1 MAAQTL
7 ASKSTAIVE
16 GTALVAGAT
25 RQLTGRLAFSGTGLS
40 FWGGVDPVSGK
51 VIDERHPLCG
61 RRITDSILAIP
72 SGRGSCTASQIV
84 LELVLNNTAPRAI
97 VLRDRDAVVAV
108 GALVAREFFGAI
120 PPLILACTDF
130 DALESLDG
138 EFVSVTADTAALPL
152 PQLTEA
158 DQAALDG
165 ANGPAV
171 QRAMRIVVETARIQ
185 GAASLVDVAAAHIDA
200 CTYVGPGGLAFAEK
214 LVELGGSV
222 KVPTT
227 TNSCSVDR
235 RNWRRLG
242 VSEELGEPA
251 SRVAD
256 AYVALGC
263 TDSFTCAPY
272 LLESAPSQSTHV
284 AWGESNAVVYANSV
298 LGAKTQKYAD
308 YLDACAA
315 LTGRA
320 PLAGAHIERDA
331 SVDIVCDLSAG
342 ENDFWPLLGYV
353 VGLQAGSKI
362 PYVRLEA
369 SPSRDDL
376 KAFAAAFGTTSGAP
390 LFHAPWTPR
399 IGLIERP
406 RPSMTL
412 SEGDLATAWADLC
425 KGEGDVDLIALGS
438 PHLSLD
444 ELEALASYVAGE
456 KKHDA
461 VRVVATL
468 GGATRRKASSDALKA
483 LDAFG
488 VELVE
493 DTCWCMLTVRRAAFF
508 RKVGADGLR
517 EVRALRARSGRP
529 PAAAGF
535 YVSLR
540 RLGYFRALRGAA
552 AGVASVAPGF
562 RGGGAARLVGGA
574 LVL

>member
-7 ASKSTAIVE
+7 ASKTALVE
-16 GTALVAGAT
+16 GTALVAGAAP
-25 RQLTGRLAFSGTGLS
+25 QATGRLAFSGTGLS

-61 RRITDSILAIP
+61 RRITDTILAIP

-84 LELVLNNTAPRAI
+84 LELVLNRTAPRAI

-108 GALVAREFFGAI
+108 GALVAREFFDAT

-130 DALESLDG
+130 DALEALDG
-138 EFVSVTADTAALPL
+138 EIVSIKTHDAPL
-152 PQLTEA
+152 PPPHLTDA
-158 DQAALDG
+158 DRKALNG
-165 ANGPAV
+165 LNGPAV
-171 QRAMRIVVETARIQ
+171 QRAMKIVVETARIQ
-185 GAASLVDVAAAHIDA
+185 GAASLVDVSAAHIDA

-214 LVELGGSV
+214 LVELGGHV
-222 KVPTT
+222 QVPTT

-242 VSEELGEPA
+242 VSSELGEPA

-263 TDSFTCAPY
+263 ADSFTCAPY
-272 LLESAPSQSTHV
+272 LLDSAPSQSTHV

-298 LGAKTQKYAD
+298 IGAKTQKYAD

-331 SVDIVCDLSAG
+331 SLDIVCDLRAG

-353 VGLQAGSKI
+353 VGLQAGSQI
-362 PYVRLEA
+362 PYVKLEA
-369 SPSRDDL
+369 SPTQDDL

-412 SEGDLATAWADLC
+412 SEDDLGKAWADLC
-425 KGEGDVDLIALGS
+425 SGDGEVDLVALGS

-444 ELEALASYVAGE
+444 ELEALASYVAD
-456 KKHDA
+456 KRKHDA

-468 GGATRRKASSDALKA
+468 GGATRRKASNETLEA

-493 DTCWCMLTVRRAAFF
+493 DTCWCMLTEPVVPPPSGRLALTDSAKYAHYAPGLVGRRPRLASMSRCVASAVSGRFEARRPAWLQSRRAF
-508 RKVGADGLR
+508 
-517 EVRALRARSGRP
+517 S
-529 PAAAGF
+529 
-535 YVSLR
+535 S
-540 RLGYFRALRGAA
+540 
-552 AGVASVAPGF
+552 
-562 RGGGAARLVGGA
+562 AARRVLLLVR
-574 LVL
+574 

>member
-1 MAAQTL
+1 M
-7 ASKSTAIVE
+7 STASLETDAAIE

-25 RQLTGRLAFSGTGLS
+25 PRATGRLAFSKTGLS
-40 FWGGVDPVSGK
+40 FWGGVDPVTGV

-61 RRITDSILAIP
+61 RRITDTILAIP

-84 LELVLNNTAPRAI
+84 LELVLNRTAPKAI
-97 VLRDRDAVVAV
+97 ILRDRDAVVAV
-108 GALVAREFFGAI
+108 GALVAREFFDAT
-120 PPLILACTDF
+120 PPLIVACADF
-130 DALESLDG
+130 DALEVMDG
-138 EFVSVTADTAALPL
+138 ETVTVAPHDAPLPL
-152 PQLTEA
+152 PHLTDA
-158 DQAALDG
+158 DRKALDG
-165 ANGPAV
+165 LHGPAV
-171 QRAMRIVVETARIQ
+171 QRAMTIVVETARIQ
-185 GAASLVDVAAAHIDA
+185 GAARLVDVSAAHIDA
-200 CTYVGPGGLAFAEK
+200 CTYVGPGGLAFAER
-214 LVELGGSV
+214 LVELGGHV
-222 KVPTT
+222 QVPTT

-235 RNWRRLG
+235 SNWRRLG

-263 TDSFTCAPY
+263 ADSFTCAPY
-272 LLESAPSQSTHV
+272 LLDSAPSSSEHV

-298 LGAKTQKYAD
+298 IGAKTQKYAD

-331 SVDIVCDLSAG
+331 SLDIVCDFVEG

-353 VGLQAGSKI
+353 VGLQAGSEI
-362 PYVRLEA
+362 PYVRFEA

-412 SEGDLATAWADLC
+412 SEGDLATAWYDLC
-425 KGEGDVDLIALGS
+425 SGDGEVDLIALGS

-444 ELEALASYVAGE
+444 ELEALASYVADE
-456 KKHDA
+456 RKHDA

-468 GGATRRKASSDALKA
+468 GGATRRKASSDALEA

-493 DTCWCMLTVRRAAFF
+493 DTCWCMLTEPV
-508 RKVGADGLR
+508 VPPS
-517 EVRALRARSGRP
+517 SGRLALTDSAKYAHYAP
-529 PAAAGF
+529 GLVGRRPRLASMSRCIASAVSGRFTSRRPAWLQSRRGFAAAA
-535 YVSLR
+535 R
-540 RLGYFRALRGAA
+540 RVLL
-552 AGVASVAPGF
+552 
-562 RGGGAARLVGGA
+562 LVR
-574 LVL
+574 

>member
-1 MAAQTL
+1 M
-7 ASKSTAIVE
+7 
-16 GTALVAGAT
+16 
-25 RQLTGRLAFSGTGLS
+25 
-40 FWGGVDPVSGK
+40 
-51 VIDERHPLCG
+51 
-61 RRITDSILAIP
+61 
-72 SGRGSCTASQIV
+72 
-84 LELVLNNTAPRAI
+84 
-97 VLRDRDAVVAV
+97 
-108 GALVAREFFGAI
+108 
-120 PPLILACTDF
+120 
-130 DALESLDG
+130 
-138 EFVSVTADTAALPL
+138 
-152 PQLTEA
+152 
-158 DQAALDG
+158 
-165 ANGPAV
+165 
-171 QRAMRIVVETARIQ
+171 
-185 GAASLVDVAAAHIDA
+185 
-200 CTYVGPGGLAFAEK
+200 
-214 LVELGGSV
+214 

-235 RNWRRLG
+235 SNWRRLG

-263 TDSFTCAPY
+263 ADSFTCAPY
-272 LLESAPSQSTHV
+272 LLDSAPASSEHV
-284 AWGESNAVVYANSV
+284 AWGEINAVVFANSV

-331 SVDIVCDLSAG
+331 SLDIVCDFVEG

-353 VGLQAGSKI
+353 VGLQAGSRI

-369 SPSRDDL
+369 SPSNDDL

-412 SEGDLATAWADLC
+412 GEDDLAKAWMDLC
-425 KGEGDVDLIALGS
+425 AGEGDVDLVALGS

-444 ELEALASYVAGE
+444 ELEALASCVAD
-456 KKHDA
+456 KRKHEN

-493 DTCWCMLTVRRAAFF
+493 DTCWCMLTEPV
-508 RKVGADGLR
+508 VPPS
-517 EVRALRARSGRP
+517 SGRLALTDSAKYAHYAP
-529 PAAAGF
+529 GLVGRRPRLTSMRSCVASAISGRFSARRPAWLASRRSFAAA
-535 YVSLR
+535 
-540 RLGYFRALRGAA
+540 
-552 AGVASVAPGF
+552 
-562 RGGGAARLVGGA
+562 AARRVLLLVR
-574 LVL
+574 

>member
-308 YLDACAA
+308 YLDACRA

-493 DTCWCMLTVRRAAFF
+493 DTCWCMLTEPVVPPSSGKLALTDSAKYAHYAPGLVGRRPRLASMSRCVAS
-508 RKVGADGLR
+508 AI
-517 EVRALRARSGRP
+517 SGRFAARRP
-529 PAAAGF
+529 AWLQSRRGFAAAA
-535 YVSLR
+535 R
-540 RLGYFRALRGAA
+540 RVL
-552 AGVASVAPGF
+552 
-562 RGGGAARLVGGA
+562 LV
-574 LVL
+574 VR

>member
-1 MAAQTL
+1 MSTISLESNDDPQTIRG
-7 ASKSTAIVE
+7 A
-16 GTALVAGAT
+16 ALVAGAAP
-25 RQLTGRLAFSGTGLS
+25 RATGRLAFSGTGLS

-61 RRITDSILAIP
+61 RLITDTILAIP

-84 LELVLNNTAPRAI
+84 LELVLNKTAPRAI

-108 GALVAREFFGAI
+108 GALVAREFFDAT
-120 PPLILACTDF
+120 PPLILACADF
-130 DALESLDG
+130 DALERLDG
-138 EFVSVTADTAALPL
+138 EIVSVTADTAALPL

-158 DQAALDG
+158 DQAALNGED
-165 ANGPAV
+165 GPAV
-171 QRAMRIVVETARIQ
+171 QRAMNIVVETAKIQ
-185 GAASLVDVAAAHIDA
+185 GASQLVDVSAAHIDA

-214 LVELGGSV
+214 LVELGGHV
-222 KVPTT
+222 QVPTT

-235 RNWRRLG
+235 SNWRRLG
-242 VSEELGEPA
+242 VSSELGEPA

-272 LLESAPSQSTHV
+272 LLDSAPASSEHV
-284 AWGESNAVVYANSV
+284 AWGESNAVVFANSV
-298 LGAKTQKYAD
+298 IGAKTQKYAD

-320 PLAGAHIERDA
+320 PLAGAHIDRDA
-331 SVDIVCDLSAG
+331 SVDIVCDLRAG

-362 PYVRLEA
+362 PYVRFEA

-399 IGLIERP
+399 IGFVERP

-412 SEGDLATAWADLC
+412 SEGDLGKAWADLC
-425 KGEGDVDLIALGS
+425 AGEGDVDLIALGS

-444 ELEALASYVAGE
+444 ELEALASYVAD
-456 KKHDA
+456 KRKHES

-468 GGATRRKASSDALKA
+468 GGATRRKASSDALEA

-493 DTCWCMLTVRRAAFF
+493 DTCWCMLTHPIVPPSSGKLALTDSAKYAHYAPGLVGRRPRLTSMSRCVASAISGRFAARRPAWLQSRRAF
-508 RKVGADGLR
+508 
-517 EVRALRARSGRP
+517 
-529 PAAAGF
+529 AAA
-535 YVSLR
+535 
-540 RLGYFRALRGAA
+540 
-552 AGVASVAPGF
+552 
-562 RGGGAARLVGGA
+562 AARRVLLV
-574 LVL
+574 VR

>member
-1 MAAQTL
+1 M
-7 ASKSTAIVE
+7 STASLETDAAIE

-25 RQLTGRLAFSGTGLS
+25 PRATGRLAFSKTGLS
-40 FWGGVDPVSGK
+40 FWGGVDPVTGV
-51 VIDERHPLCG
+51 VIDERHSLCG
-61 RRITDSILAIP
+61 RRITDTILAIP

-84 LELVLNNTAPRAI
+84 LELVLNGTAPKAI
-97 VLRDRDAVVAV
+97 ILRDRDAVVAV
-108 GALVAREFFGAI
+108 GALVAREFFDAT

-130 DALESLDG
+130 DALEALDG
-138 EFVSVTADTAALPL
+138 EIVSIKTHDAPL
-152 PQLTEA
+152 PRPHLTDA
-158 DQAALDG
+158 DRKALNG
-165 ANGPAV
+165 LHGPAV
-171 QRAMRIVVETARIQ
+171 QRAMNIVVETAKIQ
-185 GAASLVDVAAAHIDA
+185 GASQLVDVAAAHIDA

-214 LVELGGSV
+214 LVELGGHV
-222 KVPTT
+222 RVPTT

-263 TDSFTCAPY
+263 ADSFTCAPY
-272 LLESAPSQSTHV
+272 LLDSAPASSEHV
-284 AWGESNAVVYANSV
+284 AWGESNAVVFANSV
-298 LGAKTQKYAD
+298 IGAKTQKYAD

-331 SVDIVCDLSAG
+331 SVDIVCDLRAG
-342 ENDFWPLLGYV
+342 EHDFWPLLGYV
-353 VGLQAGSKI
+353 VGLQAGSRI
-362 PYVRLEA
+362 PYVRFEA
-369 SPSRDDL
+369 SPTQDDL

-412 SEGDLATAWADLC
+412 SEGDLATAWADLSE
-425 KGEGDVDLIALGS
+425 GEGDVDLIALGS

-444 ELEALASYVAGE
+444 EVEALASYVADE
-456 KKHDA
+456 RKHDA

-468 GGATRRKASSDALKA
+468 GGATRRKASSETLEA

-493 DTCWCMLTVRRAAFF
+493 DTCWCMLTEPV
-508 RKVGADGLR
+508 VPPS
-517 EVRALRARSGRP
+517 SGRLALTDSAKYAHYAP
-529 PAAAGF
+529 GLVGRRPRLASMSRCIASAVSGRFTSRRPAWLQSRRGFAAAA
-535 YVSLR
+535 R
-540 RLGYFRALRGAA
+540 RVLL
-552 AGVASVAPGF
+552 
-562 RGGGAARLVGGA
+562 LVR
-574 LVL
+574 

>member
-7 ASKSTAIVE
+7 ASKSAPCVE

-25 RQLTGRLAFSGTGLS
+25 QQVTGRLAFSKTGLS
-40 FWGGVDPVSGK
+40 FWGGVDPVTGI

-61 RRITDSILAIP
+61 RLITDTILAIP

-97 VLRDRDAVVAV
+97 VLKDRDAVVAV

-120 PPLILACTDF
+120 PPLILSCTDF

-152 PQLTEA
+152 PHLTEA
-158 DQAALDG
+158 DRNALNGLD
-165 ANGPAV
+165 GPAV
-171 QRAMRIVVETARIQ
+171 QRAMNIVVETAKIQ
-185 GAASLVDVAAAHIDA
+185 GASHLVDVSAAHIDA

-214 LVELGGSV
+214 LVELGGHV

-235 RNWRRLG
+235 SNWRQLG
-242 VSEELGEPA
+242 VPSTLGEPA

-263 TDSFTCAPY
+263 ADSFTCAPY
-272 LLESAPSQSTHV
+272 LLDSAPSSSEHV
-284 AWGESNAVVYANSV
+284 AWGESNAVVFANSV

-315 LTGRA
+315 ITGRA

-331 SVDIVCDLSAG
+331 SLDIVCDFVEG

-353 VGLQAGSKI
+353 VGLQAGSRI

-369 SPSRDDL
+369 SPSNDDL

-390 LFHAPWTPR
+390 LFHASWTPR

-406 RPSMTL
+406 RPSKVL
-412 SEGDLATAWADLC
+412 SEDDLATAWADLC
-425 KGEGDVDLIALGS
+425 SGDGDVDLIALGS

-444 ELEALASYVAGE
+444 ELEALASYVAD
-456 KKHDA
+456 KRKHDA

-468 GGATRRKASSDALKA
+468 GGATRRKASRDALEA
-483 LDAFG
+483 LDSFG

-493 DTCWCMLTVRRAAFF
+493 DTCWCMLTEPVVPPSSGRLALTDSAKYAHYAPGLVGRRPRLTSMKSCVASAVSGRFEARRPAWLQPRRRA
-508 RKVGADGLR
+508 
-517 EVRALRARSGRP
+517 S
-529 PAAAGF
+529 
-535 YVSLR
+535 SLPFR
-540 RLGYFRALRGAA
+540 RLLL
-552 AGVASVAPGF
+552 
-562 RGGGAARLVGGA
+562 LVR
-574 LVL
+574 

>member
-493 DTCWCMLTVRRAAFF
+493 DTCWCMLTEPVVPPSSGKLALTDSAKYAHYAPGLVGRRPRLASMSRCVAS
-508 RKVGADGLR
+508 AI
-517 EVRALRARSGRP
+517 SGRFAARRP
-529 PAAAGF
+529 AWLQSRRGFAAAA
-535 YVSLR
+535 R
-540 RLGYFRALRGAA
+540 RVL
-552 AGVASVAPGF
+552 
-562 RGGGAARLVGGA
+562 LV
-574 LVL
+574 VR